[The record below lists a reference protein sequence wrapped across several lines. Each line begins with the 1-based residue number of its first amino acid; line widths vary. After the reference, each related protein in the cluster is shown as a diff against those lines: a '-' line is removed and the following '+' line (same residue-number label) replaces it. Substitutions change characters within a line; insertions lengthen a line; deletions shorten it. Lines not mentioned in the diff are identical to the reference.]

1 MSEHAGSQLPLA
13 MLLVFGTAK
22 ILGEICERCGLPG
35 IVGQIL
41 AGVLLGASVLN
52 WVEPSQITQ
61 FSDLGVMFLL
71 FRVGL
76 EVKASDLF
84 KVGRVASIV
93 ALLGVLLPFVMGYAI
108 YVYSGS
114 NQIEALFVGAAM
126 VATSVGI
133 TAQVLAAKG
142 LLNVRASRIILAAA
156 VIDDILGLIVLA
168 IVSSMARGSFDV
180 LQLTTTAGLSIGFTL
195 FVLSFGSRT
204 VGRVLPGID
213 RRLRGGESQFSLAM
227 ILLFALAVFA
237 SYAGVAAIIGAF
249 LAGVALA
256 ETVSHR
262 VQDLAQGVTELL
274 VPFFLAGIGLAL
286 DVNVLR
292 DPRTLTL
299 AAVITVAAIVSKL
312 LGCGLGALSLGWPD
326 ARRIGAG
333 MVPRG
338 EVGMVVAQL
347 GAAMGIV
354 SKATYGVV
362 VVMAVMTTVVAP
374 VLLAVTFR
382 SLAQMPEDPD
392 ESPIRIE

>member
-13 MLLVFGTAK
+13 MLLVFGSAK
-22 ILGEICERCGLPG
+22 ILGEICERFGLPG

-108 YVYSGS
+108 YVYNGS

-249 LAGVALA
+249 L
-256 ETVSHR
+256 
-262 VQDLAQGVTELL
+262 
-274 VPFFLAGIGLAL
+274 
-286 DVNVLR
+286 
-292 DPRTLTL
+292 
-299 AAVITVAAIVSKL
+299 
-312 LGCGLGALSLGWPD
+312 
-326 ARRIGAG
+326 
-333 MVPRG
+333 G
-338 EVGMVVAQL
+338 E
-347 GAAMGIV
+347 
-354 SKATYGVV
+354 S
-362 VVMAVMTTVVAP
+362 
-374 VLLAVTFR
+374 R
-382 SLAQMPEDPD
+382 SPKR
-392 ESPIRIE
+392 SPIACRIWRRGLPSCLCRSSSPASAWRST